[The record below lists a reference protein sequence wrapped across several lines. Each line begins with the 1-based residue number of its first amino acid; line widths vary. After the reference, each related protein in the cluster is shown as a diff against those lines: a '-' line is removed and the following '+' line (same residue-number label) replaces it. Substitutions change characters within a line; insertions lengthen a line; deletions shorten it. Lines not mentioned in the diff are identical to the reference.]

1 MREHDTDAR
10 VWYQGQIHEKQRE
23 ANRLSIEVGLK
34 AQDKA
39 DLGALA
45 ETVKRLDTA
54 IGILEEAKTKLAV

>member
-1 MREHDTDAR
+1 MREHDADAR
-10 VWYQGQIHEKQRE
+10 VWYQDQIHEKQRE

-34 AQDKA
+34 ARDRQ

-45 ETVKRLDTA
+45 ETVKRLDSA